1 MFNIDCKTAINIGI
15 AKNKINILPP
25 NSTLEAILFD
35 PASLH
40 ISLQKEAI

>member
-1 MFNIDCKTAINIGI
+1 MFNIDCKTAINIGT

-25 NSTLEAILFD
+25 NSTLDAILFE

-40 ISLQKEAI
+40 ISLQKDAM